1 MGKHYSTVL
10 TFQRDMEENSMIK
23 IDTNKTLY
31 GALLDVVG
39 LYPDKEALVLGDTH
53 LTYRQL
59 IEKVDAL
66 ATGLTKLGIGKGDK
80 VGLILPVCVE
90 GIVAFYAFSKIGAP
104 FIPMNPQFRS
114 SEVKYILSDAEAV
127 GVITVGELMGF
138 NYIDLIEGIR
148 PDLPKLKHVIV
159 YGEGAKGDAIPLTD
173 ILAAEPEPYAGEPIS
188 AEDPLYLLY
197 TSGTTGLPKGAM
209 KANQSELVALN
220 ACTEY
225 LTPEEMAAILNPF
238 PLFHFAGIMLPL
250 LALLTGNKVVMVPRF
265 HPIEMLG
272 LIEEEQVTLVVA
284 APAMMKLMMDV
295 IDIAP
300 RDLSSVKVVAMGA
313 APVPTALINAVRERL
328 GSGVFNAYGMT
339 EMGLISVSSPNYPV
353 EIQATTVGRPP
364 SRVGVKIVNEERRQ
378 VPIGQAGEIACKTP
392 QEMIGY
398 YNNPEQ
404 TAQSYDNEGYFHTG
418 DIGSFDKEGY
428 LRIFDRKADMIIR
441 GGENIYPAE
450 IEHYLMSHPKI
461 QMAAVI
467 GIPSEVSGEIVR
479 AYILLKEG
487 EELSEVEVLDFCRGN
502 IAAYKIPEEVRF
514 VESLPLT
521 SLMKV
526 KRYQLRQEALRELE
540 G

>member
-1 MGKHYSTVL
+1 
-10 TFQRDMEENSMIK
+10 MIK

-31 GALLDVVG
+31 GALLDVVE
-39 LYPDKEALVLGDTH
+39 LYPDKEILVLGDTH
-53 LTYRQL
+53 LTFRQF

-66 ATGLTKLGIGKGDK
+66 ASGLTKLGIGKGDR

-90 GIVAFYAFSKIGAP
+90 GIVSFFAFSKIGAP

-114 SEVKYILSDAEAV
+114 SEVKHILSDAEAV
-127 GVITVGELMGF
+127 GVITLGELMGF

-148 PDLPKLKHVIV
+148 PDLPDLKHVIV

-173 ILAAEPEPYAGEPIS
+173 ILAAEPEPYKGEPIS
-188 AEDPLYLLY
+188 SEDAMYLLY

-339 EMGLISVSSPNYPV
+339 EMGLISISSPNYPV
-353 EIQATTVGRPP
+353 EIQATTIGRPP
-364 SRVGVKIVNEERRQ
+364 PGVGVKIVNEERRE
-378 VPIGQAGEIACKTP
+378 VPIGQAGEIACNTP
-392 QEMIGY
+392 QAMMGY
-398 YNNPEQ
+398 FNNPEQ
-404 TAQSYDNEGYFHTG
+404 TAKSYDDEGYFYTG
-418 DIGSFDKEGY
+418 DIGSFDEEGY

-461 QMAAVI
+461 QMAGVI
-467 GIPSEVSGEIVR
+467 GIPSKVSGETVR
-479 AYILLKEG
+479 AYILLKED

-502 IAAYKIPEEVRF
+502 IAVYKTPEEVRF

-526 KRYQLRQEALRELE
+526 KRYQLRQEAIRELE